1 MGSSGTGGHAS
12 PGPRAGRFPVLL
24 RRGLQQECDGGVRRT
39 GNDRGNLRLLA
50 LWDRDRHGQSR
61 PARPMVQRDERRRT
75 RPGLLQLSLLQ
86 SR

>member
-1 MGSSGTGGHAS
+1 MGSSGTGGHPP
-12 PGPRAGRFPVLL
+12 PGPGAGRLSLL
-24 RRGLQQECDGGVRRT
+24 LWMGLQQKRDGGLRRT
-39 GNDRGNLRLLA
+39 GNDRGNLRLFA
-50 LWDRDRHGQSR
+50 LWDSWQHRQPR

>member
-12 PGPRAGRFPVLL
+12 PGLGAGRLSLL
-24 RRGLQQECDGGVRRT
+24 LWMGLQQECDGSLRRAR
-39 GNDRGNLRLLA
+39 NDRGNLRLLA

-61 PARPMVQRDERRRT
+61 PAGAVEQRDERRQIGS
-75 RPGLLQLSLLQ
+75 GLLQLPLLQ